1 MRNEYQP
8 DTLLSPQVVQYA
20 QNLCLHGDVKRRCRL
35 IRNDDIGII
44 CQCHRYADPLPHA
57 ARERMRIGHH
67 YVFRIGDADI
77 FQKGNCPAPENR
89 LCQTRIVGHHR
100 LGQLRADSKQRM
112 QRAQRVLKNIG
123 DPAAPQIPQHVKRFG
138 KKVSPP
144 ETDGARRDHG
154 GRRRHQP
161 GNRERGHR
169 LAGPALP
176 DNGKAFTTV

>member
-1 MRNEYQP
+1 M
-8 DTLLSPQVVQYA
+8 L
-20 QNLCLHGDVKRRCRL
+20 
-35 IRNDDIGII
+35 
-44 CQCHRYADPLPHA
+44 
-57 ARERMRIGHH
+57 
-67 YVFRIGDADI
+67 RIGDPYI
-77 FQKGNCPAPENR
+77 VKKRYRSLPELVSCQAPIMR
-89 LCQTRIVGHHR
+89 LHS

-112 QRAQRVLKNIG
+112 QRAQRVLENIG
-123 DPAAPQIPQHVKRFG
+123 DPAALKSRNTSKGSEKR
-138 KKVSPP
+138 SLP